1 MIIPH
6 GQKGIQVELRPLYA
20 VIQTHLQEEKAMDS
34 LYLLMCMNGGL
45 MLAAVVS
52 AAQHQLSFF
61 NAIQVQ
67 NLVWSV
73 PAD

>member
-1 MIIPH
+1 
-6 GQKGIQVELRPLYA
+6 
-20 VIQTHLQEEKAMDS
+20 MDS

-67 NLVWSV
+67 NLVW
-73 PAD
+73 